1 MAIVDARVR
10 RELQLSE
17 TKEKRSKKL
26 SADQEFLVIS
36 DTKNPLFS
44 DVLANTSTFP
54 NLANQA
60 LPQVDDVVHAN
71 GVQLVVTSRSL
82 SWFQGSDRVVLMKV
96 KYEGFDPEG
105 EDQDPPDGTNEATW
119 RRISARTQQVAV
131 PARGWKT
138 LAEAVAANDAVAT
151 APRNSAEDPVEG
163 IEEDTAMVALTYTN
177 PNVVAPNFFSLNEY
191 VNYCNNTTAFLGG
204 GEYTVR
210 CVGWSGEYD
219 EKTQAWSI
227 SVEFLYKPDGW
238 QIKYLDVGFNE
249 VVGGERKAIVDSR
262 GNPVSQPVPLDNA
275 GVALEPGASPEGYEL
290 TLYPYKAWDM
300 NNIWIDCGI

>member
-1 MAIVDARVR
+1 M
-10 RELQLSE
+10 
-17 TKEKRSKKL
+17 KL
-26 SADQEFLVIS
+26 AASQDFLVIS
-36 DTKNPLFS
+36 DTKNPSFA
-44 DVLANTSTFP
+44 DVLANTATFA
-54 NLANQA
+54 NLSGAA
-60 LPQVDDVVHAN
+60 LPQLDDVVTVN
-71 GVQLVVTSRSL
+71 GVSLVVTSRKL
-82 SWFQGSDRVVLMKV
+82 QWHEGSDRVVHMAV
-96 KYEGFDPEG
+96 SYAGFDAEADSPS
-105 EDQDPPDGTNEATW
+105 PPDGSNEETW
-119 RRISARTQQVAV
+119 RRISARTQQVTV

-138 LAEAVAANDAVAT
+138 LAEAVTADDGQAT

-163 IEEDTAMVALTYTN
+163 IEEDNAMVALTYTN
-177 PNVVAPNFFSLNEY
+177 PQVVSPNFAVLNEY
-191 VNYCNNTTAFLGG
+191 VNYCNNTTPFLGG

-249 VVGGERKAIVDSR
+249 VVGSERKAILDSR
-262 GNPVSQPVPLDNA
+262 GNPISQPVPLDNN
-275 GVALEPGASPEGYEL
+275 GQALSPGTSPVGYEL